1 VVAIAADPVS
11 DMATLQATLPK
22 LTLLSDLDQSA
33 ATAWGLHV
41 AGAEA
46 PSPGTFVIGRD
57 GLVQW
62 RRLADNHGDW
72 PTYPELAAA
81 LP

>member
-1 VVAIAADPVS
+1 
-11 DMATLQATLPK
+11 
-22 LTLLSDLDQSA
+22 
-33 ATAWGLHV
+33 LHV